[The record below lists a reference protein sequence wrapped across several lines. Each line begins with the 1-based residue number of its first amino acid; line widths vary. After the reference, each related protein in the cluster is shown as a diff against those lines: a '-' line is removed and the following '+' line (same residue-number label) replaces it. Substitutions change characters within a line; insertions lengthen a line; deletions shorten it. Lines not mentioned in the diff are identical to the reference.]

1 MESKM
6 KKFIIKLL
14 FSPRQRSSEL
24 GSALGLT
31 KRSNIVRPFPA
42 AAQPAQARRR
52 PVGLAKTWIYA
63 ASFAAGMLLAGCDTD
78 DEYRAAEPEL
88 YLTAS
93 TRIFALSA
101 DGGQRTVVIDT
112 NCGEWKVTTDAAG
125 WLSNRKEGNLLTI
138 TAGESLS
145 TKAQT
150 AVVTVSSID
159 DPSLTCEIRVM
170 QYGTGA
176 TNLSALGTA
185 NCYMASTGASYVF
198 DASIKE
204 EYGYGIYDNVFTTA
218 DIERM
223 LNEGRVAKADG
234 SRPRRIAF
242 LHCVGSRDEKVCQQH
257 CSKVCCITGVKQAME
272 MKQLFPEADVFN
284 FYMDIRMFGPG
295 YEEMYRDAQQ
305 RLNIHFVRGRISEA
319 SPTLDGR
326 VQIKAEDTLTGRPL
340 KMSVDMLVLIVGM
353 RSNASNARFAAGAGL
368 GVQPSGFLAP
378 RDAFLHNVESGVDGI
393 FYAGAV
399 TAPKNIGESLSE
411 AVVAADRAA
420 EYLKRA

>member
-1 MESKM
+1 
-6 KKFIIKLL
+6 
-14 FSPRQRSSEL
+14 
-24 GSALGLT
+24 
-31 KRSNIVRPFPA
+31 
-42 AAQPAQARRR
+42 
-52 PVGLAKTWIYA
+52 
-63 ASFAAGMLLAGCDTD
+63 MLLAGCDTD

-198 DASIKE
+198 DASIKGNGLGDGNS
-204 EYGYGIYDNVFTTA
+204 EYIDKHGLLLDEGVAAELLWEAVFDADKTRSRDVIDGEPVYRNGRIWFTT
-218 DIERM
+218 
-223 LNEGRVAKADG
+223 GREQGNAV
-234 SRPRRIAF
+234 IA
-242 LHCVGSRDEKVCQQH
+242 LRDFSGE
-257 CSKVCCITGVKQAME
+257 
-272 MKQLFPEADVFN
+272 
-284 FYMDIRMFGPG
+284 
-295 YEEMYRDAQQ
+295 
-305 RLNIHFVRGRISEA
+305 
-319 SPTLDGR
+319 
-326 VQIKAEDTLTGRPL
+326 
-340 KMSVDMLVLIVGM
+340 IVW
-353 RSNASNARFAAGAGL
+353 SW
-368 GVQPSGFLAP
+368 
-378 RDAFLHNVESGVDGI
+378 HI
-393 FYAGAV
+393 WV
-399 TAPKNIGESLSE
+399 T
-411 AVVAADRAA
+411 DR
-420 EYLKRA
+420 

>member
-24 GSALGLT
+24 GSALCLT
-31 KRSNIVRPFPA
+31 KRSNIVRPFPT

-125 WLSNRKEGNLLTI
+125 LLSNRKEGNLLTI

-176 TNLSALGTA
+176 TNL
-185 NCYMASTGASYVF
+185 
-198 DASIKE
+198 
-204 EYGYGIYDNVFTTA
+204 
-218 DIERM
+218 
-223 LNEGRVAKADG
+223 
-234 SRPRRIAF
+234 
-242 LHCVGSRDEKVCQQH
+242 
-257 CSKVCCITGVKQAME
+257 
-272 MKQLFPEADVFN
+272 
-284 FYMDIRMFGPG
+284 
-295 YEEMYRDAQQ
+295 
-305 RLNIHFVRGRISEA
+305 
-319 SPTLDGR
+319 
-326 VQIKAEDTLTGRPL
+326 
-340 KMSVDMLVLIVGM
+340 
-353 RSNASNARFAAGAGL
+353 
-368 GVQPSGFLAP
+368 
-378 RDAFLHNVESGVDGI
+378 
-393 FYAGAV
+393 
-399 TAPKNIGESLSE
+399 
-411 AVVAADRAA
+411 
-420 EYLKRA
+420 